1 MQYEK
6 EEAEKKIIELNATI
20 SSLEHDKTRSHTFD
34 TSEFKVNYVNVDPVI
49 TVQCVIDPVVT
60 VQCVIDPVVTV
71 QCMCY

>member
-34 TSEFKVNYVNVDPVI
+34 TSEFKVCHMLML
-49 TVQCVIDPVVT
+49 TL
-60 VQCVIDPVVTV
+60 
-71 QCMCY
+71 